1 MANQVIFKQGG
12 FLMVTTIGIDP
23 HKATHTAVAI
33 NETETV
39 LGELTI
45 PADRYQTKRLIDWA
59 QNLDGDGR
67 LWAVEAAGGLGHL
80 LSQQLIAH
88 GEQVVDVPPVLAS
101 RVRLLGSGR
110 SEKNDPN
117 DARSVAI
124 AALRQP
130 GLARVRPEDHTQVLR
145 MLAKRHLELT
155 ALRTQAACR
164 LHSVI
169 LQLRP
174 GGIARRLSAKQ
185 ASRMLGTMRSLDLV
199 GEQRRG
205 MARTHLG
212 DIRRY
217 DREIKANRV
226 LIRQAVAT
234 SDTTVTDVYGVGPI
248 VAALLIGYTGD
259 IGRFASADHYA
270 AYNGTAPIEV
280 SSGGKKR
287 HRLSMRGNR
296 VLNHAIHMA
305 AITQIRHDTAGRI
318 YYDKKQAEG
327 KTRKEA
333 LRALKRR
340 ISNVVYQQLLTDQQ
354 TQTR

>member
-1 MANQVIFKQGG
+1 
-12 FLMVTTIGIDP
+12 MVTTIGIDP

-33 NETETV
+33 DGSETV
-39 LGELTI
+39 LGEITV
-45 PADRYQTKRLIDWA
+45 PADRYQTKKLIDWA
-59 QNLDGDGR
+59 AELDGDDR

-80 LSQQLIAH
+80 LSQQLIAS
-88 GEQVVDVPPVLAS
+88 GEQVVDVPAVLAS

-110 SEKNDPN
+110 SDKNDPN

-130 GLARVRPEDHTQVLR
+130 GLAVVRGEDHTQVLR
-145 MLAKRHLELT
+145 MLAKRHLELI

-164 LHSVI
+164 LHSV
-169 LQLRP
+169 LMQLRP
-174 GGIARRLSAKQ
+174 GGMARRLSARQ
-185 ASRMLGTMRSLDLV
+185 ASRMLGGMRTLDAV
-199 GEQRRG
+199 GNQRRL

-212 DIRRY
+212 DIRRL
-217 DREIKANRV
+217 DGDIKANRV

-234 SDTTVTDVYGVGPI
+234 SRTTVTDVYGVGPV
-248 VAALLIGYTGD
+248 VAALLIGYTGGVD
-259 IGRFASADHYA
+259 RFATSDHYA

-280 SSGGKKR
+280 SSGGNRR

-305 AITQIRHDTAGRI
+305 AITQIRHDTPGRV

-327 KTRKEA
+327 KTKKEA

-340 ISNVVYQQLLTDQQ
+340 ISDVVYRRLLADQQ
-354 TQTR
+354 TKTS